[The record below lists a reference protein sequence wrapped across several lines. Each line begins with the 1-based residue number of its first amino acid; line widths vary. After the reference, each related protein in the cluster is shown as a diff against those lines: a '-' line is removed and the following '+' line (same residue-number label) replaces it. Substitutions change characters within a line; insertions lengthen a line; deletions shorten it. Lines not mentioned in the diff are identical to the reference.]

1 MNLPFNWRASCNE
14 QVTKHWPSFFR
25 SFYRTSL
32 FTKHKRLEDSNG
44 NLAKSRISA
53 NVTSV
58 LGGSAFFKNQRTYW
72 NTKLWTGWILFCG
85 YIPTNYILW
94 RIKTRY
100 NYWKEDLYFI
110 HRETKTKQNKY
121 FALKRQKGNF
131 SVQLLWPR
139 IVVWCLWGPECTR
152 NCGVF
157 GSK

>member
-1 MNLPFNWRASCNE
+1 MIQSEFYFMTNCNE
-14 QVTKHWPSFFR
+14 FTLQLESKLQWTGYKALTLFFR

-58 LGGSAFFKNQRTYW
+58 LGGSAFFKNQTTYW

-131 SVQLLWPR
+131 SV
-139 IVVWCLWGPECTR
+139 
-152 NCGVF
+152 
-157 GSK
+157 